1 MRYEMI
7 HSTKF
12 MSLNFINVERIIQ
25 HHVLLV
31 ETSLSLSFTFSMN
44 QKCFLFIC
52 FSLSHTHTQIVNE
65 SLPIP
70 TPDTHRPPPLSM
82 MFIYIRLSVYLCWVP
97 CTPVSQPAVTDRP
110 ARCNFSIHTPPR
122 QLTRETRRHK
132 TDKQ

>member
-1 MRYEMI
+1 MI
-7 HSTKF
+7 HLTKF

-65 SLPIP
+65 SLHVQIP

-82 MFIYIRLSVYLCWVP
+82 MFIYIRLSVYLC
-97 CTPVSQPAVTDRP
+97 
-110 ARCNFSIHTPPR
+110 
-122 QLTRETRRHK
+122 
-132 TDKQ
+132 